1 MMTERS
7 DQPEARDV
15 LLRKIRV
22 HSEFQVREKLHGPT
36 IDRYVEILAQLP
48 PVDLFE
54 LDGELVLVD
63 GFHRVEAHRRAAKA
77 DAKARA
83 ARASAAPADKAAFRR
98 NEELNHRVPALIHRG
113 SPSEALKHA
122 AEANVAHGR
131 GLSGWDLYRAIAMR
145 SRASRVSLRTLA
157 KTMGTNHETVRTAL
171 IADRLL
177 QVAPLESVKRL
188 TTREILEVEGVDEV
202 SWPDTI
208 EETLARRPESS
219 RRVSPN
225 AALAAAIGAMHR
237 LEQYSPEQ
245 VVDGM
250 VSKRAALV
258 VDQIDGFISTLSGI
272 RQEAQQLAPAKPE
285 PAA

>member
-1 MMTERS
+1 MTTERS

-122 AEANVAHGR
+122 AEANIAHGR
-131 GLSGWDLYRAIAMR
+131 GLAGWDLYRAIAMR

-157 KTMGTNHETVRTAL
+157 KTMGTSYETVRTAL
-171 IADRLL
+171 IVDDLL

-188 TTREILEVEGVDEV
+188 TTREIAEIGSADREGC
-202 SWPDTI
+202 PDLI
-208 EETLARRPESS
+208 EETLARRPESA
-219 RRVSPN
+219 RKVPPGE
-225 AALAAAIGAMHR
+225 ALTAAIAAMHR
-237 LEQYSPEQ
+237 LGQHSPEQ
-245 VVDGM
+245 IVDGM
-250 VSKRAALV
+250 VSKRAALL

-272 RQEAQQLAPAKPE
+272 RQKAQQLAPAKPE
-285 PAA
+285 TAV